1 MPGKTDK
8 KRKKLDEVVAE
19 PKDLTIGQMLKGAR
33 EDLKLS
39 LEAISTELRI
49 EPRFLQAL
57 EEDNLEIFSAPVF
70 TKGYLRQYGKHLGLR
85 ESDLLAQYY
94 RQAKDSEFSMIPS
107 ASQSIRVGGFAR
119 PIGGWKL
126 ALGALFLFVIIGFVI
141 WSFYLSQ
148 EPDQVV
154 ISSVFGEITRSAF
167 SVDNFELLSALEI
180 KSFDGRSTNFILKW
194 KN

>member
-1 MPGKTDK
+1 MPGKTGK
-8 KRKKLDEVVAE
+8 KRKKLDEEIAE

-39 LEAISTELRI
+39 LEAISTELHI

-57 EEDNLEIFSAPVF
+57 EEDNLEVFSAPVF
-70 TKGYLRQYGKHLGLR
+70 TKGYLRQYGKRLDLR

-94 RQAKDSEFSMIPS
+94 RQAKDNEFSMVPS
-107 ASQSIRVGGFAR
+107 ASQSIRIGGHAGST
-119 PIGGWKL
+119 GGWKL

-148 EPDQVV
+148 ESDQVV
-154 ISSVFGEITRSAF
+154 ISSASGEVSRAAF
-167 SVDNFELLSALEI
+167 SVDNFELLSVLEK
-180 KSFDGRSTNFILKW
+180 KSFDDRSTDFILKW
-194 KN
+194 QN